1 MADPMFE
8 KTFDCDT
15 EKDTRRL
22 ACSLGELAGA
32 GVVVALL
39 GDLGAGK
46 TVFAKGLAQ
55 GIGVKEHRYV
65 CSPTFTLINEYE
77 GRVPLYHVDLYRLED
92 PDELFA
98 LGIEEY
104 LYGDGV
110 CAVEWFDR
118 FEQEWPPHTLEVRI
132 TFVKGGGRRFCV
144 RARHP
149 KAAALGRRWE
159 AAVVSR
165 QTLL

>member
-1 MADPMFE
+1 MFE
-8 KTFDCDT
+8 KIVECDT
-15 EKDTRRL
+15 EKDTRQL
-22 ACSLGELAGA
+22 ACSLGELAEA

-46 TVFAKGLAQ
+46 TVFAKGLAR
-55 GIGVKEHRYV
+55 GLGVKEHRYV

-77 GRVPLYHVDLYRLED
+77 GRVPLYHVDLYRLKD

-118 FEQEWPPHTLEVRI
+118 FREDWPPHTLEVRI
-132 TFVKGGGRRFCV
+132 EFVEGGGRRLNV
-144 RARHP
+144 RARQP
-149 KAAALGRRWE
+149 EAAALGRRWVE
-159 AAVVSR
+159 AVVSR
-165 QTLL
+165 RTPL